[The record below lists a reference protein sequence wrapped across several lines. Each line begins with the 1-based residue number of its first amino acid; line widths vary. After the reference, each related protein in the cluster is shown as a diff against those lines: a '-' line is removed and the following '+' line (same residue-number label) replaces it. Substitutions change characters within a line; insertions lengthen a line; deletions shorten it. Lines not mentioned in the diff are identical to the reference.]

1 MTSTSRRRVTV
12 VTALLALSPAL
23 AACGAGPDANTSNA
37 YAPTEANV
45 LMGSSGSAKTYGRNG
60 IKIPQAFL
68 LGPESGARIP
78 AGGAL
83 PLFLSMVNY
92 GAAPDTLNGITVAG
106 QGGGTVK
113 APGPLTLP
121 PGQLVNTGT
130 PTSKYVLQGAPK
142 ELLGGE
148 SLVLTLS
155 FSNAGDVN
163 MIVPVVTRSREY
175 SSLSPA
181 PSTAPSTA
189 PTPTA
194 TAVPSTS
201 ATPAP
206 DPSASS

>member
-45 LMGSSGSAKTYGRNG
+45 LMDSSGSAKTYGRNG

-68 LGPESGARIP
+68 LGPDSGARVP
-78 AGGAL
+78 AGGSL

-92 GAAPDTLNGITVAG
+92 GTAPDTLNGIKVTG
-106 QGGGTVK
+106 QGSATVK

-121 PGQLVNTGT
+121 PGQLVNTGR
-130 PTSKYVLQGAPK
+130 PASQFVVQGTQK

-148 SLVLTLS
+148 TLSLTLS
-155 FSNAGDVN
+155 FANAGDIT
-163 MIVPVVTRSREY
+163 MTVPVVTRSREY

-181 PSTAPSTA
+181 PSAV

-194 TAVPSTS
+194 TTTAVPS
-201 ATPAP
+201 ATPTA
-206 DPSASS
+206 DPTASS

>member
-1 MTSTSRRRVTV
+1 VTSTSRRRVTV

-45 LMGSSGSAKTYGRNG
+45 LVDSGGSARTYGKNG

-68 LGPESGARIP
+68 LGPDSGARIP
-78 AGGAL
+78 AGGSL
-83 PLFLSMVNY
+83 PLYLSMVNY

-106 QGGGTVK
+106 QGNVTVK

-121 PGQLVNTGT
+121 PGQLVNTGR
-130 PTSKYVLQGAPK
+130 PMSEFILQGTPK

-148 SLVLTLS
+148 TLSLTLS
-155 FSNAGDVN
+155 FSKAGN
-163 MIVPVVTRSREY
+163 ITMAVPVVTRSREY

-181 PSTAPSTA
+181 PSTAPTPSATPA
-189 PTPTA
+189 ATVSPTPTA
-194 TAVPSTS
+194 
-201 ATPAP
+201 
-206 DPSASS
+206 DPTASS